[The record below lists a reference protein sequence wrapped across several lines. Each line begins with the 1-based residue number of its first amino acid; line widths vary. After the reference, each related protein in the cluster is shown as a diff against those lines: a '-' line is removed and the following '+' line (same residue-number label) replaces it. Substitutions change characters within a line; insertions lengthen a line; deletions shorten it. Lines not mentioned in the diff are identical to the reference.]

1 VAVVELLEYI
11 YRVTEV
17 VDRVP
22 SEVPRV
28 SMPISL
34 GLNSLIYFTYRDNVV
49 NYLFYFVV
57 TLYSLN

>member
-1 VAVVELLEYI
+1 VGVVELLEHI
-11 YRVTEV
+11 YRVIEV

-28 SMPISL
+28 SIPIGL
-34 GLNSLIYFTYRDNVV
+34 GLNGLVHFTYRNNVV

-57 TLYSLN
+57 TLYSSN